1 MKEVA
6 IGPTMAIMVEKKKS
20 VSFVIGVNYL
30 GELGL
35 GDRNQRKTFCI
46 QESLKDKN
54 IKNVAIGKSGFVIA
68 ISENIKNVED
78 LISDSHSNI
87 IDE

>member
-1 MKEVA
+1 
-6 IGPTMAIMVEKKKS
+6 MAIMVEKKKS

-35 GDRNQRKTFCI
+35 GDRNQRKAFCI
-46 QESLKDKN
+46 QESLKDTN

-78 LISDSHSNI
+78 VISDSHSNTI
-87 IDE
+87 HE